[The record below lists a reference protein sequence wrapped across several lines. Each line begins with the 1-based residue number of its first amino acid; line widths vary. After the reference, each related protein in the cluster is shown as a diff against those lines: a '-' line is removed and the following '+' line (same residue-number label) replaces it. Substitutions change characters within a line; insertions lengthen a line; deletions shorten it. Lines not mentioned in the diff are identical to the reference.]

1 VARTTH
7 PENTMKHLIVGLA
20 LAGLS
25 FACQSE
31 PKTAVGEGDAAPKAE
46 CSTEHCEGM
55 KGECTGEMKKECE
68 GKTCPVTG
76 ATEKPIS

>member
-1 VARTTH
+1 MARTTH

-31 PKTAVGEGDAAPKAE
+31 PKTAVGEADAAPKAE
-46 CSTEHCEGM
+46 CAAPCDEGM
-55 KGECTGEMKKECE
+55 KAECTGEAKTECSTE
-68 GKTCPVTG
+68 AKTCPVTG
-76 ATEKPIS
+76 KPIS